1 MAKIVRTVVRVANP
15 ECSIRC
21 KFMGRESCL
30 NGSSLVLFAYLVDFL
45 CAMVDV
51 EFSARELF
59 VSKNERGAHINYLL
73 VIYYIL
79 WK

>member
-1 MAKIVRTVVRVANP
+1 M
-15 ECSIRC
+15 
-21 KFMGRESCL
+21 ESCL
-30 NGSSLVLFAYLVDFL
+30 NDGSLVLFAYFVDFL
-45 CAMVDV
+45 CAMADV

-59 VSKNERGAHINYLL
+59 VSKNERGARFNYLL

>member
-21 KFMGRESCL
+21 KIMGMESWL
-30 NGSSLVLFAYLVDFL
+30 NGDSLVLLAYFVDFL
-45 CAMVDV
+45 CAMADV

-59 VSKNERGAHINYLL
+59 VSKNERGACINYLL